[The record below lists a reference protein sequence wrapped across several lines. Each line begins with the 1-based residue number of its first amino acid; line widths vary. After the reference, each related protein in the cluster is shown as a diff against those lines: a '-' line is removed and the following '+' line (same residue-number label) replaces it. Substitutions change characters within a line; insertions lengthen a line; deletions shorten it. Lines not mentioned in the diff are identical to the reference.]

1 MTFNLIFKL
10 YDSGF
15 TVERYFFFLFFFLF
29 LDYSKKEDR
38 NVSPRR
44 GDVTFNEK
52 ARHDVEVIFV
62 SHFWNDRSCRK
73 EIITI
78 ICEQNLIRPTEIWNG
93 RNRKQIK
100 EIYYISSRQMVIVTL
115 FMQIGRMFLPTIIH
129 FNKRLISRVGKYY
142 SP

>member
-1 MTFNLIFKL
+1 M
-10 YDSGF
+10 YPH
-15 TVERYFFFLFFFLF
+15 E
-29 LDYSKKEDR
+29 
-38 NVSPRR
+38 
-44 GDVTFNEK
+44 GDVTFHEK